1 MPATKTFPRLHAA
14 RAPRRAERGFTMVEI
29 LVSML
34 IVAVGL
40 LGLAGLQTTA
50 QQAENESYARSQALA
65 LLQDMVER
73 INASRYSDSCFAV
86 TTDTTN
92 GVPYFGTV
100 DPNKPGNN
108 ASTSGCTTGSA
119 QSGANNAMALW
130 DAELTGN
137 AERVGVTNA
146 RIGAM
151 VGARGCISVANDP
164 GTGIA
169 TYTIM
174 VAWQGTSDSF
184 APTKACGNNL
194 YGAET
199 RRRLVWTT
207 LQIAHLN

>member
-1 MPATKTFPRLHAA
+1 MPATKPLPRLHATGA
-14 RAPRRAERGFTMVEI
+14 TRRAERGFTMVEI

-100 DPNKPGNN
+100 DPNNPGNN
-108 ASTSGCTTGSA
+108 AATNGCTTGSA
-119 QSGANNAMALW
+119 VSGANNAMALW
-130 DAELTGN
+130 DSELVGN
-137 AERVGVTNA
+137 AERSGSNKV
-146 RIGAM
+146 GAM

-184 APTKACGNNL
+184 APTKACANNL